1 MNEID
6 TESVELDLS
15 KFMVPPPVVAGVGD
29 RGAAKER
36 RRQDF
41 ISRIPMPWAVRAA
54 SVVAP
59 ISSVLLAIRYLNGFK
74 PGQPFEATLSRLTLG
89 LVSLDAARRALH
101 RLEEERLIHVERRP
115 GRKLRI
121 TVLELG

>member
-1 MNEID
+1 MNKVD

-15 KFMVPPPVVAGVGD
+15 KFVIPPPVVAGGGD

-36 RRQDF
+36 RQQHF
-41 ISRIPMPWAVRAA
+41 ISKIPMLWAVQAA

-59 ISSVLLAIRYLNGFK
+59 ASSVLLAIRYLNGFK

-89 LVSLDAARRALH
+89 LVSLDVARRALH
-101 RLEEERLIHVERRP
+101 RLEEARLIHVERRP

-121 TVLELG
+121 TVQELG